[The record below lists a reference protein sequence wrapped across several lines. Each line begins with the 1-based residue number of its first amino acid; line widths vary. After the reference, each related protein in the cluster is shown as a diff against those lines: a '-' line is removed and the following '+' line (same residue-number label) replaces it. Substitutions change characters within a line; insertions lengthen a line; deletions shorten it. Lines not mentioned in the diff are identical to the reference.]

1 MAEGVQT
8 HQANNPARS
17 DAVENHGACT
27 RASAVLFLDVVGYSK
42 FSMAEQHAIKRSLNA
57 HIRVALVGFSLEETV
72 MVDTGDGVAL
82 TFLNDVEQAL
92 VVALKVAQQTA
103 KETNQRPRFVLRM
116 GIHVGPIRR
125 MRDINAQPNVIGDGI
140 NTAQRIMTFAAP
152 GQVLVSRAY
161 YEMVSVLSAR
171 YCHAFLPAGRKFDK
185 DKREHDVYE
194 FCPAALNGS
203 AAAKRLPIRRRWMR
217 AYGVLI
223 GSLMV
228 SLIIFGGGLLRQRSV
243 ATVTSTSTPAAS
255 GVIKLAISPW
265 GEVVID
271 GKQYGAS
278 PPLREVR
285 VKPGVHRV
293 EVSNGT
299 SKPYVENVRLAS
311 DEIATLRHRF

>member
-1 MAEGVQT
+1 M
-8 HQANNPARS
+8 
-17 DAVENHGACT
+17 
-27 RASAVLFLDVVGYSK
+27 RASTVLFLDVVGYSK
-42 FSMAEQHAIKRSLNA
+42 FSMAERHAIKRSLNA
-57 HIRVALVGFSLEETV
+57 DIRLALVGFPLDETV

-92 VVALKVAQQTA
+92 LVASKVAQQTA
-103 KETNQRPRFVLRM
+103 KVTSQHPRFELRM
-116 GIHVGPIRR
+116 GIHVGPIKR

-140 NTAQRIMTFAAP
+140 NTAQRIMSFAAP

-171 YCHAFLPAGRKFDK
+171 YRDAFLPAGRKFDK
-185 DKREHDVYE
+185 HKREHDVYE

-203 AAAKRLPIRRRWMR
+203 AAVARLPTRRRWMR
-217 AYGVLI
+217 AGGVLI

-228 SLIIFGGGLLRQRSV
+228 SLMILGGCLLRQRAV
-243 ATVTSTSTPAAS
+243 PTVTETPAPAAS
-255 GVIKLAISPW
+255 GVIKFAVSPW

-271 GKQYGAS
+271 GKPHGAS

-285 VKPGVHRV
+285 VKPGLHRV

-299 SKPYVENVRLAS
+299 SKPYVETVRLAS
-311 DEIATLRHRF
+311 DEVATLRHRF